1 MFQKMKNLNWFDT
14 SEFCFQKGAHLLEI
28 ASQDEQ
34 DQLSILALTMGLS
47 SFWIGLSDYWR
58 EGTWVWSFSDT
69 PLDTDNLSDNWANNR
84 PNDLPSNHGD
94 CVLFERE
101 NNRFRWFDTDCLSK
115 EFDEKKIS
123 QICQCQPGECLVNE
137 DLTTPT
143 STTGGSTSSPITGES
158 TTMTSSSTSTSSS
171 STVSSIT
178 STVQTS
184 STSIQPTTTMYLP
197 SGCSEEDNIFNGFC
211 FILSS
216 SKATWTDAEQECQQD
231 GGHLVSVHSEEE
243 NTFLANSI
251 VLWDNVWL
259 GGVTE
264 GQGWQWSD
272 GTDWDWSSWASG
284 MPGAGNVC
292 AYFNYRK
299 NSWYAYSC
307 SYAFYFICQYKV

>member
-1 MFQKMKNLNWFDT
+1 MNWFDT

-69 PLDTDNLSDNWANNR
+69 PLDSDNLSDNWANNR
-84 PNDLPSNHGD
+84 PNDLPSNHDD

-137 DLTTPT
+137 DLTTPM
-143 STTGGSTSSPITGES
+143 STTGGSTSSPTADES
-158 TTMTSSSTSTSSS
+158 TTMASSTTSTSSS

-178 STVQTS
+178 STIQTS
-184 STSIQPTTTMYLP
+184 STSTQPTTTIYTP
-197 SGCSEEDNIFNGFC
+197 SGCAEEDNLFNGFC

-216 SKATWTDAEQECQQD
+216 SKATWVDAEQECQQY
-231 GGHLVSVHSEEE
+231 GGHLASVHSEEE

-251 VLWDNVWL
+251 ILWDNVWL
-259 GGVTE
+259 GGLTE
-264 GQGWQWSD
+264 GQGWEWSD
-272 GTDWDWSSWASG
+272 KTDWDWSAWASG
-284 MPGAGNVC
+284 MPGTGNAC

-299 NSWYAYSC
+299 NNWYAYSC
-307 SYAFYFICQYKV
+307 NYAFYFICQYKV